1 MRRRLDLW
9 RVIPQVLA
17 PVGAVVIAAAVSSV
31 ALLASGKDP
40 LNAFSQMLSYGIQPD
55 SIVSIL
61 DHATPYYLAAV
72 AVAVGFRMNLFNIG
86 VDGQY
91 RLAGLLAA
99 ALGAASFLHWLP
111 GVLRTLLM
119 LIVAMAVGAAWAGVA
134 GVLKVTRGVS
144 EVIATIMLNTI
155 GGAIVAYLLTTDRLG
170 VQVTGSNIVATPL
183 LPKDSWVSGL
193 PLVPGSDG
201 DVNGF
206 IVVALI
212 VGVAYWFVLG
222 RTRFGFDLRASG
234 LNPAAAVASGVD
246 ARRMVVYTMLLSG
259 GLAGLVGMPQ
269 LLGESHAYTS
279 DFGGLG
285 FTGIGIALLGR
296 NHPVGIA
303 FASVLWA
310 FLDRSSE
317 ILQLVDTPKEIV
329 TIMQGITVLAV
340 VVAYELAARISRRAQ
355 QRRVGAAVA
364 EPPVEPPVLATTG
377 GGTTPS

>member
-1 MRRRLDLW
+1 MRRRLDPW
-9 RVIPQVLA
+9 RIVPQIIA
-17 PVGAVVIAAAVSSV
+17 PIGAVVIAAGVSSI

-40 LNAFSQMLSYGIQPD
+40 LNAFSQMFSYGIQPD

-99 ALGAASFLHWLP
+99 SVGAASFLHWLP
-111 GVLRTLLM
+111 GVLRTLVM
-119 LIVAMAVGAAWAGVA
+119 LVVAMAVGAMWAGVA
-134 GVLKVTRGVS
+134 GLLKVTRGVS

-155 GGAIVAYLLTTDRLG
+155 GGAVVAYLLTTDRLG
-170 VQVTGSNIVATPL
+170 VQVKGSNIVATPL
-183 LPKDSWVSGL
+183 LPNDSWVSGL
-193 PLVPGSDG
+193 PLIPGAAD

-234 LNPAAAVASGVD
+234 LNPSAAVASGVD

-269 LLGESHAYTS
+269 LLGESHAFTS

-364 EPPVEPPVLATTG
+364 PPPVEPPVLATTG
-377 GGTTPS
+377 GGTTP